1 MTSAYEREEERK
13 FIVTDV
19 HQFWQIVEDVDAA
32 KRIKSLRLSECIS
45 KTRVYRCFDTFTGT
59 FREGKGV
66 ELYATTESSRLIF
79 PERVR
84 KDDVQ
89 VHGILEKW
97 GASISARERSELSD
111 CVLTIKIPRDD
122 PQERDEYNNVL
133 SQTDLYSINPNMF
146 GHWSPFK
153 SIREVVGTVP
163 LQEVVRLYVQTHRFN
178 LYQGSFRKE
187 KNIKTRVALDFV
199 VAISS
204 GGHQKMFCELEVERI
219 QGTTEDVTK
228 VVEYFQGK
236 YARYLRESSVP
247 KWVKAMRLLRGESI
261 Y

>member
-133 SQTDLYSINPNMF
+133 SQTEEQKNYFIQKNSPYGYWNISADSEGLHDEKQFYVDKYNGRINDDAVYKLKDLSTSMEIVKPMRAGFVEKAFPTIMYGTNPL
-146 GHWSPFK
+146 S
-153 SIREVVGTVP
+153 
-163 LQEVVRLYVQTHRFN
+163 
-178 LYQGSFRKE
+178 
-187 KNIKTRVALDFV
+187 A
-199 VAISS
+199 
-204 GGHQKMFCELEVERI
+204 GG
-219 QGTTEDVTK
+219 
-228 VVEYFQGK
+228 
-236 YARYLRESSVP
+236 
-247 KWVKAMRLLRGESI
+247 
-261 Y
+261 